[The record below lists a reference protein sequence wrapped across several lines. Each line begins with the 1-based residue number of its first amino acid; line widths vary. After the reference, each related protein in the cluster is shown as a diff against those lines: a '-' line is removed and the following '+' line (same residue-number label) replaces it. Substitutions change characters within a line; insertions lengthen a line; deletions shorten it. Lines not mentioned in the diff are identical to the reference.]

1 MRYKWQTSEEKKV
14 ALKKKKEYMRAYMK
28 LYNQRPRNANLI
40 GYVYG
45 IDGKLME
52 GYENFRANLRQK

>member
-40 GYVYG
+40 GYVY
-45 IDGKLME
+45 DVHGKLFE
-52 GYENFRANLRQK
+52 GYINHDAR